1 MSAVVYMP
9 QQKAAINQLHSGCIL
24 CAPVGTGKSI
34 TALGYFFD
42 KVCRGVEWT
51 DGVSRGPLMDPRPL
65 YIITTA
71 RKRDTRE
78 WNAEF
83 DRFDYDVPLVI
94 DSWNNM
100 HKYTDVHGAFF
111 IFDEQR
117 VVGSGKWTR
126 EFYKITS
133 KNMWILLSATP
144 GDTWMDYI
152 PVFLANGFYKSRSQ
166 FLNRHAVFKPFSK
179 FPQVMRWDD
188 VSHLETLRRRITVTM
203 TPEKHTE
210 RHYEDVYTGYD
221 REKYDQVI
229 KDRWNP
235 FTDEP
240 VKDIS
245 EACRLMRQIVN
256 SDGER
261 LEALENLMKEHD
273 KMIVFYNFNFEL
285 EALRT
290 LEQLIVIAE
299 WNGQRHQPIPKMDR
313 WLYLVQYSAGAEGWN
328 CVETDTI
335 VFYSQSYSYKLM
347 EQAAGRIDRM
357 NTPFD
362 DLYYY
367 TFRSRASIDVA
378 IARALKGKRTFNE
391 KNFAKMTQLDLPLRT
406 AP

>member
-1 MSAVVYMP
+1 MSAVTYMP
-9 QQKAAINQLHSGCIL
+9 QQKAAINRLRSGCIL

-42 KVCRGVEWT
+42 KVCRGVEWS
-51 DGVSRGPLMDPRPL
+51 DGASRGPLMAPRPL
-65 YIITTA
+65 YILTTA
-71 RKRDTRE
+71 RKRDTKE
-78 WNAEF
+78 WDAEF
-83 DRFDYDVPLVI
+83 DRFGYDVPLVI

-100 HKYTDVHGAFF
+100 HKYTDVKGAFF

-133 KNMWILLSATP
+133 RNMWILLSATP

-152 PVFLANGFYKSRSQ
+152 PVFIANGFYRNRSQ

-188 VSHLETLRRRITVTM
+188 VSHLEELRRRITVTM
-203 TPEKHTE
+203 TPVKHTE
-210 RHYEDVYTGYD
+210 RHYEEVYTGYD
-221 REKYDQVI
+221 REKYDRVA
-229 KDRWNP
+229 KERWNP
-235 FTDEP
+235 FTEEP

-261 LEALENLMKEHD
+261 LEALENLMKRHD
-273 KMIVFYNFNFEL
+273 RIIVFYNFNFEL

-290 LEQLIVIAE
+290 LEQLVTIAE
-299 WNGQRHQPIPKMDR
+299 WNGQRHQPIPKKDR

-328 CVETDTI
+328 CVETNAI

-357 NTPFD
+357 NTPYD

-367 TFRSRASIDVA
+367 TFRSHASIDVA

-391 KNFAKMTQLDLPLRT
+391 KNFARQTGLQLSM
-406 AP
+406 